1 MHNRSIFQRSPVDH
15 RSPWWVI
22 YRYKPQS
29 HQLDSK
35 LKPFIPDYI
44 PAVGD
49 IDEFLKVG
57 RPDGKPEE
65 LGLHVM
71 DEPSSKQSDPTVL
84 NLQLRQVRRRPGE
97 RCGVEECGRVVETVK
112 GRVER

>member
-1 MHNRSIFQRSPVDH
+1 M
-15 RSPWWVI
+15 I

-84 NLQLRQVRRRPGE
+84 NLQLRQVRRGPGE
-97 RCGVEECGRVVETVK
+97 TCGVEDWKEWGWYVDTVEGRAFP
-112 GRVER
+112 